1 MDSMCKRCRTQRIL
15 EGRQFSW
22 MVVNGEWE
30 EKLNYVM
37 EGFQCHIK
45 GLGVI
50 WQETVTM
57 VSKDKPCFTMYG
69 NREGKMKETVKM
81 EKRWI

>member
-1 MDSMCKRCRTQRIL
+1 
-15 EGRQFSW
+15 

-50 WQETVTM
+50 WQETVTV
-57 VSKDKPCFTMYG
+57 VSKDKPCSTMYG
-69 NREGKMKETVKM
+69 NH
-81 EKRWI
+81 